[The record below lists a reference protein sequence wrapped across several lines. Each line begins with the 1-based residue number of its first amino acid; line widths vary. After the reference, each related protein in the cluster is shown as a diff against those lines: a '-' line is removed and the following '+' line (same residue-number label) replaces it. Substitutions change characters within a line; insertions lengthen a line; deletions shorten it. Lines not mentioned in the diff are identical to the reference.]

1 MHPASAGSPQALLR
15 RKIVALHKI
24 SDYLGSI
31 VVISGHGAASRRRDM
46 SKKPKSMENA
56 AEAPAE
62 VPAEVT
68 EFAQKSVDQAQA
80 AFDKASDLAHSNVQ
94 YLDAAAGAF
103 KARAADIQLKAM
115 EIAQINMNSALTF
128 VRKAFAVKDPTE
140 FVALNQEF
148 ARDQFATFSRQAS
161 ELSELS
167 VLLAQETVKPV
178 QQSMLKS
185 FGDLGKAGAA

>member
-1 MHPASAGSPQALLR
+1 
-15 RKIVALHKI
+15 
-24 SDYLGSI
+24 
-31 VVISGHGAASRRRDM
+31 M
-46 SKKPKSMENA
+46 SKKPKSVENA
-56 AEAPAE
+56 AEMPAE

-148 ARDQFATFSRQAS
+148 ARDQFSRQAS

>member
-1 MHPASAGSPQALLR
+1 
-15 RKIVALHKI
+15 
-24 SDYLGSI
+24 
-31 VVISGHGAASRRRDM
+31 M
-46 SKKPKSMENA
+46 SKKPKSVENA
-56 AEAPAE
+56 AEAPAEMPAEMPAE

-68 EFAQKSVDQAQA
+68 EFGQKSVDQAQA

-128 VRKAFAVKDPTE
+128 VRKVFAVKDPTE

-178 QQSMLKS
+178 QQSVLKS
-185 FGDLGKAGAA
+185 FGDFTA